1 MPLGTNGNFELT
13 KMAVTPN
20 HRGSKIGQ
28 KLLQHAIDFA
38 KTQNIPKLIIY
49 SSKILEN
56 AIHIYLKHRFIEIPV
71 EAGCPY
77 KRCDIKMERILNS
90 SSN

>member
-1 MPLGTNGNFELT
+1 MIEFIAFNQTYAQDFYALNI
-13 KMAVTPN
+13 
-20 HRGSKIGQ
+20 SKIGQ